1 MVAWYSWTKAARW
14 AGGTPG
20 TRVLDGLGELEG
32 EGLPEAE
39 AETEIEAPRDQE
51 GEGEGEG
58 EGLGEA
64 VGAGDDDTGP
74 AHGEHQGCL
83 A

>member
-1 MVAWYSWTKAARW
+1 MAWYSWTKAARW

-20 TRVLDGLGELEG
+20 TRVLDGLGEQEG

-39 AETEIEAPRDQE
+39 AEKEIEGQE

-58 EGLGEA
+58 DA
-64 VGAGDDDTGP
+64 DGAGDCDTGP